1 MGNPK
6 SFPFCTN
13 ATKATAFSMKPTADN
28 VVSTV
33 SKKLESG
40 DLRKTIHCENRFI
53 NQKDVLSSISVEFAC
68 TIALT
73 CCF

>member
-13 ATKATAFSMKPTADN
+13 AIKAAAFSMKPTADS

-33 SKKLESG
+33 SKKFESG
-40 DLRKTIHCENRFI
+40 DLRKTIHCENR
-53 NQKDVLSSISVEFAC
+53 
-68 TIALT
+68 
-73 CCF
+73 